1 MMVQPSKKTWAERAA
16 ASPTLELELH
26 RNIEAPAIAR
36 AAVTGW
42 CHGLDLEASLCH
54 TLVLLV
60 SEVVTNAV
68 LHSSGPVG
76 AQVILSA
83 TVTDDSVR
91 LTVTDAGH
99 GFSPRARDPAGG
111 NDGYGLYLLAKAA
124 DRWGVDAVGG
134 TRVWFE
140 LSRTA

>member
-1 MMVQPSKKTWAERAA
+1 MTVQPSKKARTERAE
-16 ASPTLELELH
+16 ASPNLELELD

-42 CHGLDLEASLCH
+42 CHDLDLSGSLCH

-68 LHSSGPVG
+68 LHSHGPGG
-76 AQVILSA
+76 APVILTA
-83 TVTDDSVR
+83 TVTADSVR

-99 GFSPRARDPAGG
+99 GFSPRPRDPAAG
-111 NDGYGLYLLAKAA
+111 NDGYGLYLLDKAA
-124 DRWGVDAVGG
+124 DRWGVDSVGR

>member
-1 MMVQPSKKTWAERAA
+1 MMVHHSNKARAQEA
-16 ASPTLELELH
+16 GAMSALELELQ

-42 CHGLDLEASLCH
+42 CQDLDLSGSLCH
-54 TLVLLV
+54 TLLLLV

-68 LHSSGPVG
+68 LHSRGPARAPVS
-76 AQVILSA
+76 LSA
-83 TVTDDSVR
+83 TVIDESIR
-91 LTVTDAGH
+91 LTVTDAGS
-99 GFSPRARDPAGG
+99 GFSPRPRDPAGG
-111 NDGYGLYLLAKAA
+111 DDGYGLYLLSKAA
-124 DRWGVDAVGG
+124 DRWGVDSTGG

>member
-1 MMVQPSKKTWAERAA
+1 MMVQPSKKTWAEETGASRA
-16 ASPTLELELH
+16 LELALQ
-26 RNIEAPAIAR
+26 RNNAAPAIAR

-42 CHGLDLEASLCH
+42 CDDLDLSGSLCH

-68 LHSSGPVG
+68 LHSRGPDS
-76 AQVILSA
+76 APVILTA
-83 TVTDDSVR
+83 TVTDDSLH

-99 GFSPRARDPAGG
+99 GFNPRPRDPAGG
-111 NDGYGLYLLAKAA
+111 DDGYGLYLLDKAA
-124 DRWGVDAVGG
+124 DRWGVDTVGG